1 MPISKGLK
9 NPPAVIPKKKP
20 GQLAKAISTS
30 FIDVLKTDHNFDIVK
45 EIVDHMK
52 MIKRAKKIKPQEKH
66 RLLQNYYI
74 TLLSYCLPKIKI
86 VEDNKDTGGKGVTFN
101 INIGG
106 TDPTAPTPVGVSKG
120 RKGVSVNIPTI
131 KNKDGSYS
139 VAKSDD

>member
-1 MPISKGLK
+1 MAISTGLK

-20 GQLAKAISTS
+20 GQLAKTASAS

-45 EIVDHMK
+45 EIVEHMK
-52 MIKRAKKIKPQEKH
+52 MIHRAKKIKPQEKH

-86 VEDNKDTGGKGVTFN
+86 VEDNKDSGGKGVTFN

-106 TDPTAPTPVGVSKG
+106 TDPAATPVGVSKG
-120 RKGVSVNIPTI
+120 RKGVSVSIPTV
-131 KNKDGSYS
+131 KQKDGSYA
-139 VAKSDD
+139 VAKPDD